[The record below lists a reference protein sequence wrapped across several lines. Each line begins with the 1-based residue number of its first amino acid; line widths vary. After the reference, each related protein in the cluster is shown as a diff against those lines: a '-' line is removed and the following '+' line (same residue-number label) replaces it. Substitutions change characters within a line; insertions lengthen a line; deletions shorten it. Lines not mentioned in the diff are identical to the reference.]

1 MATSVPEDT
10 RAENPT
16 RGPMFTIASIT
27 EPLWEHHGHPARQ
40 EVLGDRP
47 DVQPAARP
55 GAMTPM
61 QLGPAI
67 AMPNSRPTRAIA
79 AWATRAASPVS
90 ENPPPGTIAART
102 PRAPAERSTS
112 GTRSMRT
119 AAATASGVSGTSSSE
134 GKHGRPR
141 TSSYRGFTG

>member
-27 EPLWEHHGHPARQ
+27 DPLCETTATVPLSRCSGIVPMYS
-40 EVLGDRP
+40 
-47 DVQPAARP
+47 AARP

-61 QLGPAI
+61 QFGPATAI
-67 AMPNSRPTRAIA
+67 PNSGATSAIS

-90 ENPPPGTIAART
+90 EYPPPGTIAART
-102 PRAPAERSTS
+102 PRAPADRRTP
-112 GTRSMRT
+112 GTRSIRT
-119 AAATASGVSGTSSSE
+119 AAATASGVSGTSSID
-134 GKHGRPR
+134 G
-141 TSSYRGFTG
+141 